1 MLKKMLKSKPIGTNQ
16 KAIERWEAT
25 KRMTIEMFKAFWQRV
40 GPHLPFP
47 GTQAG
52 DDASYAEWT
61 DWDGN
66 KYQGTRKPGDGQKH
80 GIVRS
85 IYLGRIREATYYQD
99 KLHGLSFEW
108 LDDSYYPAFIAEIYD
123 HGERKAYICWESDWS
138 EYGSYV
144 NKELILMNGG
154 LSLFKP

>member
-61 DWDGN
+61 EGSW
-66 KYQGTRKPGDGQKH
+66 KYQGTRNAAGQKH
-80 GIVRS
+80 GVVRTIPNGGFIIES
-85 IYLGRIREATYYQD
+85 TYTED
-99 KLHGLSFEW
+99 KLHGLCFTW
-108 LDDSYYPAFIAEIYD
+108 WNNNHGDAFDAYIYD
-123 HGERKAYICWESDWS
+123 HGEKKAYINWRDGWS
-138 EYGSYV
+138 EHRSK
-144 NKELILMNGG
+144 NKEMILENNG